1 LVSCHFLFCYD
12 FLYLKITKTFNRDEA
27 HKTMAQIK
35 PFKAVHYNSAK
46 IENMS
51 QVVCPPYDV
60 ISPKD
65 QAAFHQAHPY
75 NYIRIL
81 LGLDKSA
88 DNSRDNKYTRARKTF
103 SDWLEK
109 SILVQDDE
117 PCLYIYKQEY
127 KVFGQKKAR
136 VGFLGLMHL
145 HDKEQAKIFPHEN
158 THMAAKVD
166 RLRLLRNAK
175 ASLCPIFV
183 CYSDQYKRID
193 SIFQDYIA
201 QERPFMDV
209 TDQDDV
215 RHVLW
220 RMGNPKLIEQVRGLM
235 AEQALFIADGHHRYE
250 VAVEYRKLRLQAKK
264 HSTGKEPFN
273 YIMTYFTNLE
283 SKDLV
288 ILPIHRVIKK
298 MPKSLDFLEE
308 FFRVDRVRN
317 MDELK
322 ILLARAGKNENA
334 FGLYMKGMIKLLRL
348 KNKVL
353 IDQHIHE
360 GSKDYRS
367 LDATILKYMIFDRI
381 NIASEDIIYKKD
393 LKEAIDMVDAE
404 KVAACF
410 ILNPIHVDQLKAVA
424 LNGERMPPKTTY
436 FYPKVLSGLTVY
448 NMDE

>member
-1 LVSCHFLFCYD
+1 
-12 FLYLKITKTFNRDEA
+12 
-27 HKTMAQIK
+27 MAQIR
-35 PFKAVHYNSAK
+35 PFKAVYYNQEK

-65 QAAFHQAHPY
+65 QSAFYQLNPY

-81 LGLDKSA
+81 LGMEKST
-88 DNSRDNKYTRARKTF
+88 DNARDNKYTRSKKTF
-103 SDWLEK
+103 TEWLAK
-109 SILVQDDE
+109 NIFIQDPD

-183 CYSDQYKRID
+183 CYSDRYKRID
-193 SIFQDYIA
+193 AIFQDYIS
-201 QERPFMDV
+201 QESPFIDV
-209 TDQDDV
+209 TDQDNV
-215 RHVLW
+215 RHFLW
-220 RMGNPKLIEQVRGLM
+220 RMEKPDLIEQVRELM
-235 AEQALFIADGHHRYE
+235 ADQALFIADGHHRYE
-250 VAVEYRKLRLQAKK
+250 VAVEYRKLRLQGKK
-264 HSTGKEPFN
+264 RSTGKEPFN

-288 ILPIHRVIKK
+288 ILPIHRVVKK
-298 MPKSLDFLEE
+298 LPKDLEFLEE

-317 MDELK
+317 IDELK

-334 FGLYMKGMIKLLRL
+334 FGLYTRDAIKLLRL
-348 KNKVL
+348 KNKAL

-367 LDATILKYMIFDRI
+367 LDATILKYFIFDRVK
-381 NIASEDIIYKKD
+381 IASEDIIYKKD
-393 LKEAIDMVDAE
+393 LKEAVDMVDTHQA
-404 KVAACF
+404 AACF
-410 ILNPIHVDQLKAVA
+410 ILNSIHVDQLKAVA